1 MNKLEVLQIEY
12 QYKMMIPPFEMDE
25 YSKLTKQQAQ
35 EYFDWFTTQIPE
47 RIEILLGA
55 IESSGEQNL
64 EQFDMTPESL
74 KPLWSWLKKNIKTT
88 PKSQAE
94 MNELKTTLPNR
105 IFEDVNDWK
114 LDSSTLVLAMDVSL
128 YFAEVFLK
136 NYSNLYWNILS
147 KPKSHV
153 DLNKPVIIG
162 FKNAPLYPPRI
173 IRNLCSCYAEG
184 DSSKSLLSL
193 YEVWKSFIKI

>member
-94 MNELKTTLPNR
+94 MNELKRTLPNR

-153 DLNKPVIIG
+153 DLSKPVIIG
-162 FKNAPLYPPRI
+162 FKNAPLYSPRI